1 MDKLRIVTLN
11 AFLPGYRLLHDFAE
25 RHGHEIVLVVTLPQ
39 TNRYGDDVNPLAVDL
54 PDGSNVLITGKLRTV
69 AAPVIE
75 AMRPDVVIS
84 AAFPRLI
91 PAEILDIPKYGAI
104 NCHPSPLPAG
114 RGPTPQRLIYE
125 GDDRVGA
132 TVHRTAA
139 EFDTGTILAQRIA
152 PLPDDL
158 NGAAIMQ
165 TWRSLLGECL
175 DEAVPRLVSGDPGDP
190 QDPAAATEAPLF
202 TEAEHFLDLTEPSAT
217 IRRKAAALNVT
228 SPAAKV
234 RLDGTSYVISRT
246 DVVPTA
252 STAAP
257 GTVLERDD
265 NGWTVQTAD
274 RPLRLTR
281 HSPQLVAATSPGM
294 QRTPVE

>member
-1 MDKLRIVTLN
+1 MESLTEVRAATAPLRIVTLN
-11 AFLPGYRLLHDFAE
+11 AFLPGYQLLHDFAE
-25 RHGHEIVLVVTLPQ
+25 RNGHEIVLVVTLPQ
-39 TNRYGDDVNPLAVDL
+39 TDRYGDSAPLAIDL
-54 PDGSNVLITGKLRTV
+54 PERSNVLITSKLRTV

-75 AMRPDVVIS
+75 ALRPDVIIS

-91 PAEILDIPKYGAI
+91 PPEILEIPKYGAL

-139 EFDTGTILAQRIA
+139 EFDTGAILAQRIA

-158 NGAAIMQ
+158 NGPAIMA
-165 TWRSLLGECL
+165 TWRTLLTECL

-190 QDPAAATEAPLF
+190 QDPAKASEAPFF
-202 TEAEHFLDLTEPSAT
+202 TESERLLDLTEPSAV

-228 SPAAKV
+228 SPSAK
-234 RLDGTSYVISRT
+234 LHLNGTTHTITRT
-246 DVVPTA
+246 DPAPTRSPA
-252 STAAP
+252 PP
-257 GTVLERDD
+257 GTILETHPT
-265 NGWTVQTAD
+265 GWAVQTAD
-274 RPLRLTR
+274 HPLHLTR
-281 HSPQLVAATSPGM
+281 Q
-294 QRTPVE
+294 TP